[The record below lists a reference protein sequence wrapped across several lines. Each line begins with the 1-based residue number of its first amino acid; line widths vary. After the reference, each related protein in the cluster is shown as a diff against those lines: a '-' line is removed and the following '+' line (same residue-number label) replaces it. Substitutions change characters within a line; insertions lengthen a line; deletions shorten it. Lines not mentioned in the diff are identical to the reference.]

1 MRYVPA
7 ACAVL
12 CLLTMLQPSRAF
24 SRPLDL
30 DAIQANES
38 SGHSYGLTISLKRL
52 SSLPVRL
59 EAWPVAVA
67 VPPRPR
73 LDSTALTGPPRL
85 DSTNPTPYMLARA
98 SGRRKARKGV

>member
-24 SRPLDL
+24 SGPLNL

-59 EAWPVAVA
+59 
-67 VPPRPR
+67 
-73 LDSTALTGPPRL
+73 GPAGRGCGSP
-85 DSTNPTPYMLARA
+85 A
-98 SGRRKARKGV
+98 SGFYGAHGPTAP